1 MLFDGARDVSS
12 VSLAMKVTRERKI
25 YAAVLGL
32 ALLGFTL
39 DRTIFGGSHDAQ
51 ADAAAQAEAALVPT
65 TAPTAS
71 VTPAGDDVPLAAR
84 LASAVNDANFDP
96 ATIRVPFSA
105 QLPWLAA
112 TQIDAPPSSA
122 ELFVQKHNLTAVM
135 GSGQSGYAII
145 DGACVRIGRS
155 LEGFKLTA
163 IDAKSVTFEAGSSRV
178 KLQLR
183 TPVTVN
189 D

>member
-1 MLFDGARDVSS
+1 
-12 VSLAMKVTRERKI
+12 MKVTRERKI

-32 ALLGFTL
+32 ALLGLTL
-39 DRTIFGGSHDAQ
+39 DLTIFGGSDEAHQDSAQ
-51 ADAAAQAEAALVPT
+51 ADAALVSKPAPSAS
-65 TAPTAS
+65 TA
-71 VTPAGDDVPLAAR
+71 VAGDDAPLAAR
-84 LASAVNDANFDP
+84 LASSVNEPNFDP

-105 QLPWLAA
+105 QLPWLAG
-112 TQIDAPPSSA
+112 TQVDAPPSSA

-163 IDAKSVTFEAGSSRV
+163 IDTKSVTFEAGSSRV
-178 KLQLR
+178 KLVLK